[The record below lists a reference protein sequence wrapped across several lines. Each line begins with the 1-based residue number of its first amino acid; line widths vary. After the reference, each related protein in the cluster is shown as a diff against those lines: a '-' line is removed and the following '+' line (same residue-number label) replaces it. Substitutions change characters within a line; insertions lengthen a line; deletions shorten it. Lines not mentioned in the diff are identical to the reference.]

1 MALPLDDIL
10 KAISRGGG
18 PGAPIARSALQP
30 TRIGNTGRFLSPSYG
45 GGPFAHLAGTLT
57 PKASEATDS
66 GPGGWFGTA
75 LKGLDLGR
83 GMVVSTIKEGIDL
96 AQDVV
101 GGRVGQGEFS
111 PSEWWNQAT
120 SHYGFGDLIDDEREW
135 VGAGLIA
142 LSPFTAGA
150 SAALGLGVLKDNIW
164 ADRVI
169 GFVGDVALDPLMYM
183 GGAGAFARGLGWSK
197 VARSLGDFAG
207 RSADDLVRK
216 GVTKSLKSAEKM
228 RDLANGAALA
238 AEKSQSLT
246 GASRYLLKSKDPLA
260 RELSNLM
267 GLTPGLRLRLPG
279 SHGVGRLMRQDRYID
294 WAMKQLPERIG
305 LAEGVAGRQLKN
317 VPKFYRDVFGDDEL
331 LKGIKAFRLGGAKG
345 RAAVNTLR
353 QETAKNSEMLLRV
366 AGQAARS
373 PLEIALPGLRLGK
386 GAARAGLGAG
396 VISRVADLPMR
407 AALKATP
414 EGVQQKLA
422 AHFQPNAVLRAM
434 RKSGDPRLLQLAL
447 GEDDFMR
454 HARAME
460 HVFGT
465 SVSEAQDTIIKR
477 SAGYKVADASLTDVG
492 EAISKVTVRDAEGT
506 IIGLS
511 RGEAR
516 SVQRKWWDNLPD
528 EIKRLDPEA
537 QRILARDIDEWQ
549 QVTGRHIDDVWEG
562 TTAAMKQAT
571 GMGDYMPGRIREDNL
586 PHMFRRE
593 DYSQIDEFSPTPGGT
608 QKPWPLEAHGRVTP
622 TSLQHRQWLPGSK
635 VVVENPG
642 GVTAGNP
649 GGTAHVADGVKPNQI
664 GKNQKTGKPI
674 IANVLHDPD
683 TGLVFVVKNPDD
695 VGMSIRRQINIAH
708 EKVYGRPLYENDF
721 SVLAEKW
728 KVGMGRDIRMEHF
741 NRRTSDIFPM
751 FNVEK
756 MTSEVRRVLKQYEEI
771 DTARLGLSKKQRKTL
786 DRIERK
792 ERAVA
797 THVKTQEREAQTAAR
812 LTAEAQAI
820 DGEMGRMQ
828 GVLEDLYAETR
839 VLEEELSGYGLDLES
854 LKPAAEQARKLEGGR
869 FGERAKNTILKAE
882 AVSARVAQI
891 EEEVLILERTRDAF
905 HAIVRQETD
914 KWLGN
919 VTMDAE
925 GVRAA
930 NAAYS
935 NAVAVRDAAQ
945 ADYDRLVAR
954 IAHLERRFPVRQAEL
969 EAHAERVERLIV
981 EADRLQGLEEIGRA
995 RRAEIYGRPEVA
1007 GAKEDVA
1014 VATKALEGGEERA
1027 ALRTGELEVAEE
1039 QLRVSASKGRRRGV
1053 KDEAGARATL
1063 KVFTDAEKVAER
1075 AVETAQGNLTAVFNA
1090 IEGGTVAEL
1099 DVGQTAAQKVYD
1111 KARTT
1116 ARKTATAAQLSERP
1130 RGVHHLTWKRL
1141 RKEQFGAETW
1151 LAHARKQLTAHK
1163 DKVRRKLNKLSK
1175 SGASSHR
1182 AREAVYTRRRES
1194 LRRQIQEQRDEIA
1207 KQEARGPFKTQGPE
1221 TGRRNK
1227 IVEAQR
1233 RMGELQRE
1241 LDEAYKVGTGGEAEK
1256 LEETIRLRQSR
1267 LDRVRDEMQ
1276 ALRGEPPPERAIEPM
1291 LQAEFPR
1298 GRPERTLSKSDSW
1311 RLNKMRAALKKA
1323 KEAWAATQTKKVLAQ
1338 RDRAQEL
1345 VDAYDEVN
1353 RLYVVKT
1360 RRDVLGKKYEESSG
1374 TLQDAI
1380 DSVERLK
1387 KNLKSQQIRFGNV
1400 LQNSQRRGAEIVVV
1414 GVTDPRLPGRGRLF
1428 AVDRWKNPQRGLAEF
1443 VIRPEISKS
1452 PYSEEGRDA
1461 MMEWRALM
1469 EAEGL
1474 PPEPVSERVLLRV
1487 ERTGKRDEWTLVA
1500 PRRDLDTERIVA
1512 DVGSPEGVA
1521 LRDELREKGWRFYDE
1536 PAPAEEAVALHVG
1549 DSLHPNDP
1557 LMVELTEAKRLVDDV
1572 EADIRAVES
1581 ERSVAKATLEE
1592 MEAAV
1597 QWEEYGPMR
1606 TDHYGRQT
1614 GERGKEYSERRPLVS
1629 DEYRFA
1635 LSEAE
1640 MAVLDTEVPLA
1651 ELRAEARA
1659 ARVVTEDLSV
1669 EVSRLAQMSSAQR
1682 TQEARSAA
1690 EFAVERQ
1697 RVRQALQDIRSER
1710 LRGAKDD
1717 RQPRLFAPSE
1727 GAELPVR
1734 PPEDL
1739 GGVYTAADDLNE
1751 AFSEGLVNLKNQLGF
1766 LTTQVKLIA
1775 ASGVKLAEQDVTVQ
1789 AMRALLRVLRSGVG
1803 GTKALTPHGRMNRW
1817 IEVFKNFEELD
1828 AALQHEA
1835 FSAGARVEKVAN
1847 SRQGIA
1853 GFNAAYARETAGL
1866 EGLQTQAVR
1875 VGDTPVAGRQLR
1887 GGKWTKIV
1895 DGVPKQG
1902 KHQFHRHR
1910 VAPAV
1915 RGVISPEGWASVTD
1929 ADILVKRGSR
1939 PGHVEVEWNVPDYW
1953 KQGFPGLG
1961 AEDSGPR
1968 SLASN
1973 TRSLRIIFD
1982 ELKRVTDEMLA
1993 EGLVVEAIVDADNA
2007 GLIRAY
2013 KRGGFRELPDDPFP
2027 AGPDMPHSGMLSLAK
2042 EPPGVSSDTGL
2053 WTPFK
2058 LSADELAEKQA
2069 RLEWMGQ
2076 QKAEYDALIARR
2088 PQLDEEIA
2096 AAGKKGDEAAVHQLG
2111 REKDIYE
2118 LEVQHMERVL
2128 NEWEP
2133 LLLKE
2138 DVAHQRVKTVEEGL
2152 VDTLASMERRTRLV
2166 RGDDAS
2172 VGGYSPEGAEGRTFQ
2187 DVVMG
2192 MIERGGSG
2200 VDEGT
2205 GETLFA
2211 LKAKDREAA
2220 QELLKDAF
2228 GSSEW
2233 GPWRLLSGDE
2243 ALDRDML
2250 DIINA
2255 FARINDPA
2263 QFGGNGQFWKTWDKV
2278 QNYLK
2283 SAMIATPG
2291 FVNRNIFGAFF
2302 NAWLDGV
2309 NLNEI
2314 VRSAKMT
2321 HEVANYARSR
2331 QVSVLKAAKA
2341 LEAGDP
2347 NRWKNYVE
2355 LLEMG
2360 VRGGGQAVNA
2370 VELQIGLRQARN
2382 LEFLIGQRDKTGRLV
2397 PGGKQYNVSWK
2408 AWSPRFAPY
2417 QAVRSVNS
2425 WVEDVVRLGVG
2436 MDTMRWGGT
2445 ADDALARIAKTQFD
2459 YDELTGFER
2468 KWMRRVF
2475 PFYTWTRKNVPY
2487 QLKQLGAHPEKYNR
2501 LLSAKRNLEL
2511 GTEEEGVVPDYFLN
2525 PFGVR
2530 LPFGFRGATVY
2541 SAPDIPFQDLF
2552 RYDPFQQK
2560 EGQGWKYGI
2569 KQTAQNLL
2577 SMSSPVIKAPLETA
2591 FGKQVFSGIPF
2602 TGRYGVA
2609 PNSIEKIPG
2618 LSQALEG
2625 IGWIKRAPDGRKKMR
2640 DHHIYFITNLL
2651 PTLGLLRRLWPN
2663 EPKYQ
2668 RNYVRSLISTL
2679 GGVSANFNT
2688 PEVQSNWLQS
2698 QRYDRLDRRKDH
2710 MDLISRLR

>member
-1 MALPLDDIL
+1 MVLSLDDLLRTIA
-10 KAISRGGG
+10 KGGG
-18 PGAPIARSALQP
+18 AGAPIARSALQP

-83 GMVVSTIKEGIDL
+83 GMAVSTIKEGIDL

-142 LSPFTAGA
+142 LSPFTVGA

-197 VARSLGDFAG
+197 VARSLFDFAG
-207 RSADDLVRK
+207 RSADDLVRI

-228 RDLANGAALA
+228 RGLANGAALA

-260 RELSNLM
+260 REVSNLM

-396 VISRVADLPMR
+396 VISRVTDLPIR

-422 AHFQPNAVLRAM
+422 AHFQPNAVLRTM
-434 RKSGDPRLLQLAL
+434 RKSGNPRLLQLAL

-664 GKNQKTGKPI
+664 GKNRKTGKPI

-756 MTSEVRRVLKQYEEI
+756 MTSEVRRVLKQYEEM

-786 DRIERK
+786 DRIEKK

-812 LTAEAQAI
+812 LTTEAQAI
-820 DGEMGRMQ
+820 DGEIGRMQ

-882 AVSARVAQI
+882 AASARVAQI

-1027 ALRTGELEVAEE
+1027 ALRAGELEVAEE
-1039 QLRVSASKGRRRGV
+1039 HTRVLAAKGRRRGV

-1075 AVETAQGNLTAVFNA
+1075 AVKTAQGNLTAVFNA

-1099 DVGQTAAQKVYD
+1099 DVGQTAAQKAYD
-1111 KARTT
+1111 KARTA

-1141 RKEQFGAETW
+1141 GKEQVGAEAW
-1151 LAHARKQLTAHK
+1151 LAHARKQLTAYK
-1163 DKVRRKLNKLSK
+1163 DKVRRKLKKLSK
-1175 SGASSHR
+1175 SGVSSHR
-1182 AREAVYTRRRES
+1182 AREAVYARRRES

-1233 RMGELQRE
+1233 RMDELQRE

-1256 LEETIRLRQSR
+1256 LEETIRLQQSR

-1276 ALRGEPPPERAIEPM
+1276 ALRDEPPPERAIEPM

-1452 PYSEEGRDA
+1452 PYSEEGRYA

-1512 DVGSPEGVA
+1512 DVRSPEGVA

-1614 GERGKEYSERRPLVS
+1614 GKRGKEYRERRPLVS

-1717 RQPRLFAPSE
+1717 RRPRLFAPSE

-1875 VGDTPVAGRQLR
+1875 VGDTPVAGRRLK
-1887 GGKWTKIV
+1887 GGKWT
-1895 DGVPKQG
+1895 P
-1902 KHQFHRHR
+1902 
-1910 VAPAV
+1910 
-1915 RGVISPEGWASVTD
+1915 
-1929 ADILVKRGSR
+1929 L
-1939 PGHVEVEWNVPDYW
+1939 
-1953 KQGFPGLG
+1953 
-1961 AEDSGPR
+1961 
-1968 SLASN
+1968 
-1973 TRSLRIIFD
+1973 
-1982 ELKRVTDEMLA
+1982 
-1993 EGLVVEAIVDADNA
+1993 
-2007 GLIRAY
+2007 
-2013 KRGGFRELPDDPFP
+2013 
-2027 AGPDMPHSGMLSLAK
+2027 
-2042 EPPGVSSDTGL
+2042 
-2053 WTPFK
+2053 K

-2321 HEVANYARSR
+2321 HEVANYARSK
-2331 QVSVLKAAKA
+2331 QVSVLRAAKA
-2341 LEAGDP
+2341 LEAGDR

-2382 LEFLIGQRDKTGRLV
+2382 LEFLIGQRDRTGRLV

-2468 KWMRRVF
+2468 KWMRRFF

-2577 SMSSPVIKAPLETA
+2577 SMSSPVVKAPLETA

-2609 PNSIEKIPG
+2609 PNSIGKIPG

>member
-30 TRIGNTGRFLSPSYG
+30 TRVGNTGRFLSPSYG

-57 PKASEATDS
+57 PKAPEATDS
-66 GPGGWFGTA
+66 GPGGWFGA
-75 LKGLDLGR
+75 VLKGLDLGR
-83 GMVVSTIKEGIDL
+83 GMAVSTIKEGIDL

-197 VARSLGDFAG
+197 VARSLGDFAA
-207 RSADDLVRK
+207 RSADDLVRT

-353 QETAKNSEMLLRV
+353 RETAKNSEMLLRV

-373 PLEIALPGLRLGK
+373 PLEIALPGLRLGG

-396 VISRVADLPMR
+396 VISRVADLPIR

-422 AHFQPNAVLRAM
+422 AHFQPNAVLRTM
-434 RKSGDPRLLQLAL
+434 RKSGNPRLLQLAL

-477 SAGYKVADASLTDVG
+477 SAGYKVADASLTDLG
-492 EAISKVTVRDAEGT
+492 EAISKVTARDAEGT

-549 QVTGRHIDDVWEG
+549 QVTGRHIEDVWEG

-571 GMGDYMPGRIREDNL
+571 GMEDYMPGRIREDNL
-586 PHMFRRE
+586 PHMFKRE

-622 TSLQHRQWLPGSK
+622 TSLQHRRWLPGSK
-635 VVVENPG
+635 VVVENPS

-683 TGLVFVVKNPDD
+683 TGLVFVVKNPDA

-771 DTARLGLSKKQRKTL
+771 DTARLGLSRKQRKTL

-820 DGEMGRMQ
+820 DGEMGKMQ

-839 VLEEELSGYGLDLES
+839 VLEEELSEYGLDLAS
-854 LKPAAEQARKLEGGR
+854 LKPAAEQARKLESGR

-891 EEEVLILERTRDAF
+891 EEEVLILERTGDAF

-914 KWLGN
+914 RWLGN

-1007 GAKEDVA
+1007 GTKEDVA
-1014 VATKALEGGEERA
+1014 MATKALEGGEERV
-1027 ALRTGELEVAEE
+1027 ALRAGELEVAEK

-1053 KDEAGARATL
+1053 KDEAAARATL
-1063 KVFTDAEKVAER
+1063 KVFTDAEMVAER

-1090 IEGGTVAEL
+1090 VEGGPVAEL
-1099 DVGQTAAQKVYD
+1099 DVVQTAAQKAYD
-1111 KARTT
+1111 KARTA

-1141 RKEQFGAETW
+1141 RKEQFGAEAW
-1151 LAHARKQLTAHK
+1151 LAHARKQLAAHK
-1163 DKVRRKLNKLSK
+1163 DRVRRRIKKLSK

-1241 LDEAYKVGTGGEAEK
+1241 LDEAYKVGTGGETEK
-1256 LEETIRLRQSR
+1256 LEETIRLRQAD
-1267 LDRVRDEMQ
+1267 LDRVEGEMQ

-1298 GRPERTLSKSDSW
+1298 GRPERTLSKSDQLV
-1311 RLNKMRAALKKA
+1311 LNKMRAALKKA

-1353 RLYVVKT
+1353 RLYVVRT
-1360 RRDVLGKKYEESSG
+1360 RRDALGKKYEEPSG

-1400 LQNSQRRGAEIVVV
+1400 LRNSQRRGAEIVVV

-1443 VIRPEISKS
+1443 VIRPEGSKS

-1469 EAEGL
+1469 AAEGL

-1487 ERTGKRDEWTLVA
+1487 ERTSKRDEWTLVA
-1500 PRRDLDTERIVA
+1500 PRRDLDVERIVA

-1581 ERSVAKATLEE
+1581 ERSTAKARLEE

-1597 QWEEYGPMR
+1597 QWEEHGPVL

-1614 GERGKEYSERRPLVS
+1614 GERGKKYRERRPLVS
-1629 DEYRFA
+1629 DEERFA

-1659 ARVVTEDLSV
+1659 ARVVAEDLSV
-1669 EVSRLAQMSSAQR
+1669 EVSRLAQMSPAQR
-1682 TQEARSAA
+1682 TQEARRAA

-1697 RVRQALQDIRSER
+1697 RVRQALQDIRAER

-1835 FSAGARVEKVAN
+1835 FSAGARVERVAN

-1875 VGDTPVAGRQLR
+1875 VGDTPVAGRRLK
-1887 GGKWTKIV
+1887 GGK
-1895 DGVPKQG
+1895 
-1902 KHQFHRHR
+1902 
-1910 VAPAV
+1910 
-1915 RGVISPEGWASVTD
+1915 
-1929 ADILVKRGSR
+1929 
-1939 PGHVEVEWNVPDYW
+1939 
-1953 KQGFPGLG
+1953 
-1961 AEDSGPR
+1961 
-1968 SLASN
+1968 
-1973 TRSLRIIFD
+1973 
-1982 ELKRVTDEMLA
+1982 
-1993 EGLVVEAIVDADNA
+1993 
-2007 GLIRAY
+2007 
-2013 KRGGFRELPDDPFP
+2013 
-2027 AGPDMPHSGMLSLAK
+2027 
-2042 EPPGVSSDTGL
+2042 

-2069 RLEWMGQ
+2069 RLVAMGQ

-2133 LLLKE
+2133 LLLRE

-2172 VGGYSPEGAEGRTFQ
+2172 VGGYSPEGAGGRTFQ

-2331 QVSVLKAAKA
+2331 QVSVLRAAKA

-2445 ADDALARIAKTQFD
+2445 VDDAIARIAKTQFD

-2468 KWMRRVF
+2468 KWMRRFF

-2511 GTEEEGVVPDYFLN
+2511 GTEEEGVVPDYFLH

-2530 LPFGFRGATVY
+2530 LPFGLRGATVY

-2577 SMSSPVIKAPLETA
+2577 SMSSPVVKAPLETA
-2591 FGKQVFSGIPF
+2591 FGRQVFSGIPF

-2609 PNSIEKIPG
+2609 PNSVGKIPG

-2698 QRYDRLDRRKDH
+2698 QRYDRLDKRKDH

>member
-1 MALPLDDIL
+1 MVLSLDDLLRTIA
-10 KAISRGGG
+10 KGGG
-18 PGAPIARSALQP
+18 AGAPIARSALQP

-83 GMVVSTIKEGIDL
+83 GMAVSTIKEGIDL

-142 LSPFTAGA
+142 LSPFTVGA

-197 VARSLGDFAG
+197 VARSLFDFAG
-207 RSADDLVRK
+207 RSADDLVRI

-228 RDLANGAALA
+228 RGLANGAALA

-396 VISRVADLPMR
+396 VISRVTDLPIR

-422 AHFQPNAVLRAM
+422 AHFQPNAVLRTM
-434 RKSGDPRLLQLAL
+434 RKSGNPRLLQLAL

-622 TSLQHRQWLPGSK
+622 TSLQHRRWLPGSK

-664 GKNQKTGKPI
+664 GKNRKTGKPI

-786 DRIERK
+786 DRIEKK

-854 LKPAAEQARKLEGGR
+854 LKPAAEQARKLEGGQ

-882 AVSARVAQI
+882 AASARVAQI

-1027 ALRTGELEVAEE
+1027 ALRAGELEVAEE
-1039 QLRVSASKGRRRGV
+1039 HTRVLAAKGRRRGV

-1075 AVETAQGNLTAVFNA
+1075 AVKTAQGNLTAVFNA

-1099 DVGQTAAQKVYD
+1099 DVGQTAAQKAYD
-1111 KARTT
+1111 KARTA

-1141 RKEQFGAETW
+1141 GKEQVGAEAR
-1151 LAHARKQLTAHK
+1151 LAHARKQLTAYK
-1163 DKVRRKLNKLSK
+1163 DKVRRKLKKLSK
-1175 SGASSHR
+1175 SGVSSHR
-1182 AREAVYTRRRES
+1182 AREAVYARRRES

-1233 RMGELQRE
+1233 RMDELQRE

-1256 LEETIRLRQSR
+1256 LEETIRLQQSR

-1276 ALRGEPPPERAIEPM
+1276 ALRDEPPPERAIEPM

-1452 PYSEEGRDA
+1452 PYSEEGRYA

-1512 DVGSPEGVA
+1512 DVRSPEGVA

-1614 GERGKEYSERRPLVS
+1614 GKRGKEYRERRPLVS

-1717 RQPRLFAPSE
+1717 RRPRLFAPSE

-1875 VGDTPVAGRQLR
+1875 VGDTPVAGRRLK
-1887 GGKWTKIV
+1887 GGKWT
-1895 DGVPKQG
+1895 P
-1902 KHQFHRHR
+1902 
-1910 VAPAV
+1910 
-1915 RGVISPEGWASVTD
+1915 
-1929 ADILVKRGSR
+1929 L
-1939 PGHVEVEWNVPDYW
+1939 
-1953 KQGFPGLG
+1953 
-1961 AEDSGPR
+1961 
-1968 SLASN
+1968 
-1973 TRSLRIIFD
+1973 
-1982 ELKRVTDEMLA
+1982 
-1993 EGLVVEAIVDADNA
+1993 
-2007 GLIRAY
+2007 
-2013 KRGGFRELPDDPFP
+2013 
-2027 AGPDMPHSGMLSLAK
+2027 
-2042 EPPGVSSDTGL
+2042 
-2053 WTPFK
+2053 K

-2118 LEVQHMERVL
+2118 LEVQHMERAL

-2321 HEVANYARSR
+2321 HEVANYARSK
-2331 QVSVLKAAKA
+2331 QVSVLRAAKA
-2341 LEAGDP
+2341 LEAGDR

-2382 LEFLIGQRDKTGRLV
+2382 LEFLIGQRDRTGRLV

-2445 ADDALARIAKTQFD
+2445 ADDAIARIAKTQFD

-2468 KWMRRVF
+2468 KWMRRFF

-2577 SMSSPVIKAPLETA
+2577 SMSSPVVKAPLETA

-2609 PNSIEKIPG
+2609 PNSIGKIPG

>member
-30 TRIGNTGRFLSPSYG
+30 TRVGNTGRFLSPSYG

-57 PKASEATDS
+57 PKAPEATDS
-66 GPGGWFGTA
+66 GPGGWFGA
-75 LKGLDLGR
+75 VLKGLDLGR
-83 GMVVSTIKEGIDL
+83 GMAVSTIKEGIDL

-197 VARSLGDFAG
+197 VARSLGDFAA
-207 RSADDLVRK
+207 RSADDLVRT
-216 GVTKSLKSAEKM
+216 GATKSLKSAEKM

-353 QETAKNSEMLLRV
+353 RETAKNSEMLLRV

-373 PLEIALPGLRLGK
+373 PLEIALPGLRLGG

-396 VISRVADLPMR
+396 VISRVADLPIR

-422 AHFQPNAVLRAM
+422 AHFQPNAVLRTM
-434 RKSGDPRLLQLAL
+434 RKSGNPRLLQLAL
-447 GEDDFMR
+447 GEDDFIR

-477 SAGYKVADASLTDVG
+477 SAGYKVADASLTDLG
-492 EAISKVTVRDAEGT
+492 EAISKVTARDAEGT

-549 QVTGRHIDDVWEG
+549 QVTGRHIEDVWEG

-571 GMGDYMPGRIREDNL
+571 GMEDYMPGRIREDNL
-586 PHMFRRE
+586 PHMFKRE

-622 TSLQHRQWLPGSK
+622 TSLQHRRWLPGSK
-635 VVVENPG
+635 VVVENPS

-683 TGLVFVVKNPDD
+683 TGLVFVVKNPDA

-771 DTARLGLSKKQRKTL
+771 DTARLRLSRKQRKTL

-820 DGEMGRMQ
+820 DGEMGKMQ

-839 VLEEELSGYGLDLES
+839 VLEEELSEYGLDLAS
-854 LKPAAEQARKLEGGR
+854 LKPAAEQARKLESGR

-891 EEEVLILERTRDAF
+891 EEEVLILERTGDAF

-914 KWLGN
+914 RWLGN

-1007 GAKEDVA
+1007 GTKEDVA
-1014 VATKALEGGEERA
+1014 MATKALEGGEERV
-1027 ALRTGELEVAEE
+1027 ALRAGELEVAEK
-1039 QLRVSASKGRRRGV
+1039 QLRVLASKGRRRGV
-1053 KDEAGARATL
+1053 KDEAAARATL
-1063 KVFTDAEKVAER
+1063 KVFTDAEMVAER

-1090 IEGGTVAEL
+1090 VEGGPVAEL
-1099 DVGQTAAQKVYD
+1099 DVGQTAAQKAYD
-1111 KARTT
+1111 KARTA

-1141 RKEQFGAETW
+1141 RKEQFGAETG
-1151 LAHARKQLTAHK
+1151 LAHARKQLAAHK
-1163 DKVRRKLNKLSK
+1163 DRVRRRIKKLSK

-1241 LDEAYKVGTGGEAEK
+1241 LDEAYKVGTGGETEK
-1256 LEETIRLRQSR
+1256 LEETIRLRQAD
-1267 LDRVRDEMQ
+1267 LDRVEGEMQ

-1298 GRPERTLSKSDSW
+1298 GRPERTLSKSDQLV
-1311 RLNKMRAALKKA
+1311 LNKMRAALKKA

-1353 RLYVVKT
+1353 RLYVVRT
-1360 RRDVLGKKYEESSG
+1360 RRDALGKKYEEPSG

-1400 LQNSQRRGAEIVVV
+1400 LRNSQRRGAEIVVV

-1443 VIRPEISKS
+1443 VIRPEGSKS

-1469 EAEGL
+1469 AAEGL

-1487 ERTGKRDEWTLVA
+1487 ERTSKRDEWTLVA
-1500 PRRDLDTERIVA
+1500 PRRDLDVERIVA

-1581 ERSVAKATLEE
+1581 ERSTAKARLEE

-1597 QWEEYGPMR
+1597 QWEEHGPVL

-1614 GERGKEYSERRPLVS
+1614 GERGKKYRERRPLVS
-1629 DEYRFA
+1629 DEERFA

-1659 ARVVTEDLSV
+1659 ARVVAEDLSV
-1669 EVSRLAQMSSAQR
+1669 EVSRLAQMSPAQR
-1682 TQEARSAA
+1682 TQEARRAA

-1697 RVRQALQDIRSER
+1697 RVRQALQDIRAER

-1835 FSAGARVEKVAN
+1835 FSAGARVERVAN

-1875 VGDTPVAGRQLR
+1875 VGDTPVAGRRLK
-1887 GGKWTKIV
+1887 GGK
-1895 DGVPKQG
+1895 
-1902 KHQFHRHR
+1902 
-1910 VAPAV
+1910 
-1915 RGVISPEGWASVTD
+1915 
-1929 ADILVKRGSR
+1929 
-1939 PGHVEVEWNVPDYW
+1939 
-1953 KQGFPGLG
+1953 
-1961 AEDSGPR
+1961 
-1968 SLASN
+1968 
-1973 TRSLRIIFD
+1973 
-1982 ELKRVTDEMLA
+1982 
-1993 EGLVVEAIVDADNA
+1993 
-2007 GLIRAY
+2007 
-2013 KRGGFRELPDDPFP
+2013 
-2027 AGPDMPHSGMLSLAK
+2027 
-2042 EPPGVSSDTGL
+2042 

-2069 RLEWMGQ
+2069 RLVAMGQ

-2133 LLLKE
+2133 LLLRE

-2172 VGGYSPEGAEGRTFQ
+2172 VGGYSPEGAGGRTFQ

-2228 GSSEW
+2228 
-2233 GPWRLLSGDE
+2233 
-2243 ALDRDML
+2243 
-2250 DIINA
+2250 
-2255 FARINDPA
+2255 
-2263 QFGGNGQFWKTWDKV
+2263 
-2278 QNYLK
+2278 
-2283 SAMIATPG
+2283 
-2291 FVNRNIFGAFF
+2291 
-2302 NAWLDGV
+2302 
-2309 NLNEI
+2309 
-2314 VRSAKMT
+2314 
-2321 HEVANYARSR
+2321 
-2331 QVSVLKAAKA
+2331 
-2341 LEAGDP
+2341 
-2347 NRWKNYVE
+2347 
-2355 LLEMG
+2355 
-2360 VRGGGQAVNA
+2360 
-2370 VELQIGLRQARN
+2370 
-2382 LEFLIGQRDKTGRLV
+2382 
-2397 PGGKQYNVSWK
+2397 
-2408 AWSPRFAPY
+2408 
-2417 QAVRSVNS
+2417 
-2425 WVEDVVRLGVG
+2425 
-2436 MDTMRWGGT
+2436 
-2445 ADDALARIAKTQFD
+2445 
-2459 YDELTGFER
+2459 
-2468 KWMRRVF
+2468 
-2475 PFYTWTRKNVPY
+2475 
-2487 QLKQLGAHPEKYNR
+2487 
-2501 LLSAKRNLEL
+2501 
-2511 GTEEEGVVPDYFLN
+2511 
-2525 PFGVR
+2525 
-2530 LPFGFRGATVY
+2530 
-2541 SAPDIPFQDLF
+2541 
-2552 RYDPFQQK
+2552 
-2560 EGQGWKYGI
+2560 
-2569 KQTAQNLL
+2569 
-2577 SMSSPVIKAPLETA
+2577 
-2591 FGKQVFSGIPF
+2591 
-2602 TGRYGVA
+2602 
-2609 PNSIEKIPG
+2609 
-2618 LSQALEG
+2618 
-2625 IGWIKRAPDGRKKMR
+2625 
-2640 DHHIYFITNLL
+2640 
-2651 PTLGLLRRLWPN
+2651 
-2663 EPKYQ
+2663 
-2668 RNYVRSLISTL
+2668 
-2679 GGVSANFNT
+2679 
-2688 PEVQSNWLQS
+2688 
-2698 QRYDRLDRRKDH
+2698 
-2710 MDLISRLR
+2710 

>member
-1 MALPLDDIL
+1 MVLSLDDLLRTIA
-10 KAISRGGG
+10 KGGG
-18 PGAPIARSALQP
+18 AGAPIARSALQP

-57 PKASEATDS
+57 PKAPEATDS

-83 GMVVSTIKEGIDL
+83 GMAVSTIKEGIDL

-197 VARSLGDFAG
+197 VARSLFDFAG
-207 RSADDLVRK
+207 RSADDLVRI

-238 AEKSQSLT
+238 AADSQSLT

-260 RELSNLM
+260 REVSNLM

-396 VISRVADLPMR
+396 VISRVTDLPIR

-422 AHFQPNAVLRAM
+422 AHFQPNAVLRTM
-434 RKSGDPRLLQLAL
+434 RKSGNPRLLQLAL

-622 TSLQHRQWLPGSK
+622 TSLQHRRWLPGSK

-664 GKNQKTGKPI
+664 GKNRKTGKPI

-786 DRIERK
+786 DRIEKK

-882 AVSARVAQI
+882 AASARVAQI

-1027 ALRTGELEVAEE
+1027 ALRAGELEVAEE
-1039 QLRVSASKGRRRGV
+1039 HTRVLAAKGRRRGV

-1075 AVETAQGNLTAVFNA
+1075 AVKTAQGNLTAVFNA

-1099 DVGQTAAQKVYD
+1099 DVGQTAAQKAYD
-1111 KARTT
+1111 KARTA

-1141 RKEQFGAETW
+1141 GKEQVGAEAR
-1151 LAHARKQLTAHK
+1151 LAHARKQLTAYK
-1163 DKVRRKLNKLSK
+1163 DKVRRKLKKLSK
-1175 SGASSHR
+1175 SGVSSHR
-1182 AREAVYTRRRES
+1182 AREAVYARRRES

-1233 RMGELQRE
+1233 RMDELQRE

-1256 LEETIRLRQSR
+1256 LEETIRLQQSR

-1276 ALRGEPPPERAIEPM
+1276 ALRDEPPPERAIEPM

-1452 PYSEEGRDA
+1452 PYSEEGRYA

-1512 DVGSPEGVA
+1512 DVRSPEGVA

-1614 GERGKEYSERRPLVS
+1614 GKRGKEYRERRPLVS

-1875 VGDTPVAGRQLR
+1875 VGDTPVAGRRLK
-1887 GGKWTKIV
+1887 GGKWT
-1895 DGVPKQG
+1895 P
-1902 KHQFHRHR
+1902 
-1910 VAPAV
+1910 
-1915 RGVISPEGWASVTD
+1915 
-1929 ADILVKRGSR
+1929 L
-1939 PGHVEVEWNVPDYW
+1939 
-1953 KQGFPGLG
+1953 
-1961 AEDSGPR
+1961 
-1968 SLASN
+1968 
-1973 TRSLRIIFD
+1973 
-1982 ELKRVTDEMLA
+1982 
-1993 EGLVVEAIVDADNA
+1993 
-2007 GLIRAY
+2007 
-2013 KRGGFRELPDDPFP
+2013 
-2027 AGPDMPHSGMLSLAK
+2027 
-2042 EPPGVSSDTGL
+2042 
-2053 WTPFK
+2053 K
-2058 LSADELAEKQA
+2058 LSADELAKKQA

-2321 HEVANYARSR
+2321 HEVANYARSK

-2382 LEFLIGQRDKTGRLV
+2382 LEFLIGQRDRTGRLV

-2468 KWMRRVF
+2468 KWMRRFF

-2577 SMSSPVIKAPLETA
+2577 SMSSPVVKAPLETA

-2609 PNSIEKIPG
+2609 PNSIGKIPG

>member
-1 MALPLDDIL
+1 MVLSLDDLLRTIA
-10 KAISRGGG
+10 KGGG
-18 PGAPIARSALQP
+18 AGAPIARSALQP

-83 GMVVSTIKEGIDL
+83 GMAVSTIKEGIDL

-142 LSPFTAGA
+142 LSPFTVGA

-197 VARSLGDFAG
+197 VARSLFDFAG
-207 RSADDLVRK
+207 RSADDLVRI

-228 RDLANGAALA
+228 RGLANGAALA

-260 RELSNLM
+260 REVSNLM

-396 VISRVADLPMR
+396 VISRVTDLPIR

-422 AHFQPNAVLRAM
+422 AHFQPNAVLRTM
-434 RKSGDPRLLQLAL
+434 RKSGNPRLLQLAL

-664 GKNQKTGKPI
+664 GKNRKTGKPI

-756 MTSEVRRVLKQYEEI
+756 MTSEVRRVLKQYEEM

-786 DRIERK
+786 DRIEKK

-882 AVSARVAQI
+882 AASARVAQI

-1027 ALRTGELEVAEE
+1027 ALRAGELEVAEE
-1039 QLRVSASKGRRRGV
+1039 HTRVLAAKGRRRGV

-1075 AVETAQGNLTAVFNA
+1075 AVKTAQGNLTAVFNA

-1099 DVGQTAAQKVYD
+1099 DVGQTAAQKAYD
-1111 KARTT
+1111 KARTA

-1141 RKEQFGAETW
+1141 GKEQVGAEAR

-1163 DKVRRKLNKLSK
+1163 DKVRRKLKKLSK

-1182 AREAVYTRRRES
+1182 AREAVYARRRES

-1233 RMGELQRE
+1233 RMDELQRE

-1256 LEETIRLRQSR
+1256 LEETIRLQQSR

-1276 ALRGEPPPERAIEPM
+1276 ALRDEPPPERAIEPM

-1452 PYSEEGRDA
+1452 PYSEEGRYA

-1512 DVGSPEGVA
+1512 DVRSPEGVA

-1614 GERGKEYSERRPLVS
+1614 GKRGKEYRERRPLVS

-1875 VGDTPVAGRQLR
+1875 VGDTPVAGRRLK
-1887 GGKWTKIV
+1887 GGKWT
-1895 DGVPKQG
+1895 P
-1902 KHQFHRHR
+1902 
-1910 VAPAV
+1910 
-1915 RGVISPEGWASVTD
+1915 
-1929 ADILVKRGSR
+1929 L
-1939 PGHVEVEWNVPDYW
+1939 
-1953 KQGFPGLG
+1953 
-1961 AEDSGPR
+1961 
-1968 SLASN
+1968 
-1973 TRSLRIIFD
+1973 
-1982 ELKRVTDEMLA
+1982 
-1993 EGLVVEAIVDADNA
+1993 
-2007 GLIRAY
+2007 
-2013 KRGGFRELPDDPFP
+2013 
-2027 AGPDMPHSGMLSLAK
+2027 
-2042 EPPGVSSDTGL
+2042 
-2053 WTPFK
+2053 K
-2058 LSADELAEKQA
+2058 LSADELAKKQA

-2321 HEVANYARSR
+2321 HEVANYARNK

-2382 LEFLIGQRDKTGRLV
+2382 LEFLIGQRDRTGRLV

-2468 KWMRRVF
+2468 KWMRRFF

-2577 SMSSPVIKAPLETA
+2577 SMSSPVVKAPLETA

-2609 PNSIEKIPG
+2609 PNSIGKIPG

>member
-1 MALPLDDIL
+1 MALSLDHLLRTIA
-10 KAISRGGG
+10 KGSGA
-18 PGAPIARSALQP
+18 GAPIARSALQP

-197 VARSLGDFAG
+197 VARSLGDFAA
-207 RSADDLVRK
+207 RSADDLVRT

-238 AEKSQSLT
+238 ATDSQSLT

-1090 IEGGTVAEL
+1090 TADAA
-1099 DVGQTAAQKVYD
+1099 DVGKTAAQKAYD

-1512 DVGSPEGVA
+1512 DVRSPEGVA

-1875 VGDTPVAGRQLR
+1875 VGDTPVAGRRLE
-1887 GGKWTKIV
+1887 GGK
-1895 DGVPKQG
+1895 
-1902 KHQFHRHR
+1902 
-1910 VAPAV
+1910 
-1915 RGVISPEGWASVTD
+1915 
-1929 ADILVKRGSR
+1929 
-1939 PGHVEVEWNVPDYW
+1939 
-1953 KQGFPGLG
+1953 
-1961 AEDSGPR
+1961 
-1968 SLASN
+1968 
-1973 TRSLRIIFD
+1973 
-1982 ELKRVTDEMLA
+1982 
-1993 EGLVVEAIVDADNA
+1993 
-2007 GLIRAY
+2007 
-2013 KRGGFRELPDDPFP
+2013 
-2027 AGPDMPHSGMLSLAK
+2027 
-2042 EPPGVSSDTGL
+2042 

-2468 KWMRRVF
+2468 KWMRRFF

>member
-1 MALPLDDIL
+1 
-10 KAISRGGG
+10 
-18 PGAPIARSALQP
+18 
-30 TRIGNTGRFLSPSYG
+30 
-45 GGPFAHLAGTLT
+45 
-57 PKASEATDS
+57 
-66 GPGGWFGTA
+66 
-75 LKGLDLGR
+75 LDLGR

-183 GGAGAFARGLGWSK
+183 GGAGAFARGLGWQK
-197 VARSLGDFAG
+197 VARSLFDFAG
-207 RSADDLVRK
+207 RSADDLVRT

-228 RDLANGAALA
+228 RGLANGAALA

-260 RELSNLM
+260 REVSNLM

-586 PHMFRRE
+586 PHMFKRE

-1090 IEGGTVAEL
+1090 TADAA
-1099 DVGQTAAQKVYD
+1099 DVGKTAAQKAYD

-1512 DVGSPEGVA
+1512 DVRSPEGVA

-1875 VGDTPVAGRQLR
+1875 VGDTPVAGRRLE
-1887 GGKWTKIV
+1887 GGK
-1895 DGVPKQG
+1895 
-1902 KHQFHRHR
+1902 
-1910 VAPAV
+1910 
-1915 RGVISPEGWASVTD
+1915 
-1929 ADILVKRGSR
+1929 
-1939 PGHVEVEWNVPDYW
+1939 
-1953 KQGFPGLG
+1953 
-1961 AEDSGPR
+1961 
-1968 SLASN
+1968 
-1973 TRSLRIIFD
+1973 
-1982 ELKRVTDEMLA
+1982 
-1993 EGLVVEAIVDADNA
+1993 
-2007 GLIRAY
+2007 
-2013 KRGGFRELPDDPFP
+2013 
-2027 AGPDMPHSGMLSLAK
+2027 
-2042 EPPGVSSDTGL
+2042 

-2468 KWMRRVF
+2468 KWMRRFF

>member
-1 MALPLDDIL
+1 MVLSLDDLLRTIA
-10 KAISRGGG
+10 KGGG
-18 PGAPIARSALQP
+18 AGAPIARSALQP

-83 GMVVSTIKEGIDL
+83 GMAVSTIKEGIDL

-142 LSPFTAGA
+142 LSPFTVGA

-197 VARSLGDFAG
+197 VARSLFDFAG
-207 RSADDLVRK
+207 RSADDLVRI

-228 RDLANGAALA
+228 RGLANGAALA

-260 RELSNLM
+260 REVSNLM

-396 VISRVADLPMR
+396 VISRVTDLPIR

-422 AHFQPNAVLRAM
+422 AHFQPNAVLRTM
-434 RKSGDPRLLQLAL
+434 RKSGNPRLLQLAL

-664 GKNQKTGKPI
+664 GKNRKTGKPI

-786 DRIERK
+786 DRIEKK

-882 AVSARVAQI
+882 AASARVAQI

-1027 ALRTGELEVAEE
+1027 ALRAGELEVAEE
-1039 QLRVSASKGRRRGV
+1039 HTRVLAAKGRRRGV

-1075 AVETAQGNLTAVFNA
+1075 AVKTAQGNLTAVFNA

-1099 DVGQTAAQKVYD
+1099 DVGQTAAQKAYD
-1111 KARTT
+1111 KARTA

-1141 RKEQFGAETW
+1141 GKEQVGAEAW
-1151 LAHARKQLTAHK
+1151 LAHARKQLTAYK
-1163 DKVRRKLNKLSK
+1163 DKVRRKLKKLSK
-1175 SGASSHR
+1175 SGVSSHR
-1182 AREAVYTRRRES
+1182 AREAVYARRRES

-1233 RMGELQRE
+1233 RMDELQRE

-1256 LEETIRLRQSR
+1256 LEETIRLQQSR

-1276 ALRGEPPPERAIEPM
+1276 ALRDEPPPERAIEPM

-1452 PYSEEGRDA
+1452 PYSEEGRYA

-1512 DVGSPEGVA
+1512 DVRSPEGVA

-1614 GERGKEYSERRPLVS
+1614 GKRGKEYRERRPLVS

-1717 RQPRLFAPSE
+1717 RRPRLFAPSE

-1875 VGDTPVAGRQLR
+1875 VGDTPVAGRRLK
-1887 GGKWTKIV
+1887 GGKWT
-1895 DGVPKQG
+1895 P
-1902 KHQFHRHR
+1902 
-1910 VAPAV
+1910 
-1915 RGVISPEGWASVTD
+1915 
-1929 ADILVKRGSR
+1929 L
-1939 PGHVEVEWNVPDYW
+1939 
-1953 KQGFPGLG
+1953 
-1961 AEDSGPR
+1961 
-1968 SLASN
+1968 
-1973 TRSLRIIFD
+1973 
-1982 ELKRVTDEMLA
+1982 
-1993 EGLVVEAIVDADNA
+1993 
-2007 GLIRAY
+2007 
-2013 KRGGFRELPDDPFP
+2013 
-2027 AGPDMPHSGMLSLAK
+2027 
-2042 EPPGVSSDTGL
+2042 
-2053 WTPFK
+2053 K
-2058 LSADELAEKQA
+2058 LSADELAKKQA

-2321 HEVANYARSR
+2321 HEVANYARNK

-2382 LEFLIGQRDKTGRLV
+2382 LEFLIGQRDRTGRLV

-2468 KWMRRVF
+2468 KWMRRFF

-2577 SMSSPVIKAPLETA
+2577 SMSSPVVKAPLETA

-2609 PNSIEKIPG
+2609 PNSIGKIPG

>member
-1 MALPLDDIL
+1 MVLSLDDLLRTIA
-10 KAISRGGG
+10 KGGG
-18 PGAPIARSALQP
+18 AGAPIARSALQP

-83 GMVVSTIKEGIDL
+83 GMAVSTIKEGIDL

-142 LSPFTAGA
+142 LSPFTVGA

-197 VARSLGDFAG
+197 VARSLFDFAG
-207 RSADDLVRK
+207 RSADDLVRI

-228 RDLANGAALA
+228 RGLANGAALA

-260 RELSNLM
+260 REVSNLM

-396 VISRVADLPMR
+396 VISRVTDLPIR

-422 AHFQPNAVLRAM
+422 AHFQPNAVLRTM
-434 RKSGDPRLLQLAL
+434 RKSGNPRLLQLAL

-622 TSLQHRQWLPGSK
+622 TSLQHRRWLPGSK

-664 GKNQKTGKPI
+664 GKNRKTGKPI

-756 MTSEVRRVLKQYEEI
+756 MTSEVRRVLKQYEEM

-786 DRIERK
+786 DRIEKK

-812 LTAEAQAI
+812 LTTEAQAI
-820 DGEMGRMQ
+820 DGEIGRMQ

-882 AVSARVAQI
+882 AASARVAQI

-1027 ALRTGELEVAEE
+1027 ALRAGELEVAEE
-1039 QLRVSASKGRRRGV
+1039 HTRVLAAKGRRRGV

-1075 AVETAQGNLTAVFNA
+1075 AVKTAQGNLTAVFNA

-1099 DVGQTAAQKVYD
+1099 DVGQTAAQKAYD
-1111 KARTT
+1111 KARTA

-1141 RKEQFGAETW
+1141 GKEQVGAEAW
-1151 LAHARKQLTAHK
+1151 LAHARKQLTAYK
-1163 DKVRRKLNKLSK
+1163 DKVRRKLKKLSK
-1175 SGASSHR
+1175 SGVSSHR
-1182 AREAVYTRRRES
+1182 AREAVYARRRES

-1233 RMGELQRE
+1233 RMDELQRE

-1256 LEETIRLRQSR
+1256 LEETIRLQQSR

-1276 ALRGEPPPERAIEPM
+1276 ALRDEPPPERAIEPM

-1452 PYSEEGRDA
+1452 PYSEEGRYA

-1512 DVGSPEGVA
+1512 DVRSPEGVA

-1614 GERGKEYSERRPLVS
+1614 GKRGKEYRERRPLVS

-1717 RQPRLFAPSE
+1717 RRPRLFAPSE

-1875 VGDTPVAGRQLR
+1875 VGDTPVAGRRLK
-1887 GGKWTKIV
+1887 GGKWT
-1895 DGVPKQG
+1895 P
-1902 KHQFHRHR
+1902 
-1910 VAPAV
+1910 
-1915 RGVISPEGWASVTD
+1915 
-1929 ADILVKRGSR
+1929 L
-1939 PGHVEVEWNVPDYW
+1939 
-1953 KQGFPGLG
+1953 
-1961 AEDSGPR
+1961 
-1968 SLASN
+1968 
-1973 TRSLRIIFD
+1973 
-1982 ELKRVTDEMLA
+1982 
-1993 EGLVVEAIVDADNA
+1993 
-2007 GLIRAY
+2007 
-2013 KRGGFRELPDDPFP
+2013 
-2027 AGPDMPHSGMLSLAK
+2027 
-2042 EPPGVSSDTGL
+2042 
-2053 WTPFK
+2053 K
-2058 LSADELAEKQA
+2058 LSADELAKKQA

-2321 HEVANYARSR
+2321 HEVANYARSK
-2331 QVSVLKAAKA
+2331 QVSVLRAAKA
-2341 LEAGDP
+2341 LEAGDR

-2382 LEFLIGQRDKTGRLV
+2382 LEFLIGQRDRTGRLV

-2468 KWMRRVF
+2468 KWMRRFF

-2577 SMSSPVIKAPLETA
+2577 SMSSPVVKAPLETA
-2591 FGKQVFSGIPF
+2591 FGRQVFSGIPF

-2609 PNSIEKIPG
+2609 PNSIGKIPG

>member
-1 MALPLDDIL
+1 
-10 KAISRGGG
+10 
-18 PGAPIARSALQP
+18 
-30 TRIGNTGRFLSPSYG
+30 
-45 GGPFAHLAGTLT
+45 
-57 PKASEATDS
+57 
-66 GPGGWFGTA
+66 
-75 LKGLDLGR
+75 LDLGR
-83 GMVVSTIKEGIDL
+83 GMAVSTIKEGIDL

-197 VARSLGDFAG
+197 VARSLGDFAA
-207 RSADDLVRK
+207 RSADDLVRT
-216 GVTKSLKSAEKM
+216 GATKSLKSAEKM

-353 QETAKNSEMLLRV
+353 RETAKNSEMLLRV

-373 PLEIALPGLRLGK
+373 PLEIALPGLRLGG

-396 VISRVADLPMR
+396 VISRVTDLPIR

-422 AHFQPNAVLRAM
+422 AHFQPNAVLRTM
-434 RKSGDPRLLQLAL
+434 RKSGNPRLLQLAL

-477 SAGYKVADASLTDVG
+477 SAGYKVADASLTDLG
-492 EAISKVTVRDAEGT
+492 EAISKVTARDAEGT

-549 QVTGRHIDDVWEG
+549 QVTGRHIEDVWEG

-571 GMGDYMPGRIREDNL
+571 GMEDYMPGRIREDNL
-586 PHMFRRE
+586 PHMFKRE

-622 TSLQHRQWLPGSK
+622 TSLQHRRWLPGSK
-635 VVVENPG
+635 VVVENPS

-683 TGLVFVVKNPDD
+683 TGLVFVVKNPDA

-771 DTARLGLSKKQRKTL
+771 DTARLGLSRKQRKTL

-820 DGEMGRMQ
+820 DGEMGKMQ

-839 VLEEELSGYGLDLES
+839 VLEEELSEYGLDLAS
-854 LKPAAEQARKLEGGR
+854 LKPAAEQARKLESGR

-914 KWLGN
+914 RWLGN

-1007 GAKEDVA
+1007 GTKEDVA
-1014 VATKALEGGEERA
+1014 MATKALEGGEERV
-1027 ALRTGELEVAEE
+1027 ALRAGELEVAEK

-1053 KDEAGARATL
+1053 KDEAAARATL
-1063 KVFTDAEKVAER
+1063 KVFTDAEMVAER

-1090 IEGGTVAEL
+1090 VEGGPVAEL
-1099 DVGQTAAQKVYD
+1099 DVGQTAAQKAYD
-1111 KARTT
+1111 KARTA

-1141 RKEQFGAETW
+1141 RKEQFGAETR
-1151 LAHARKQLTAHK
+1151 LAHARKQLAAHK
-1163 DKVRRKLNKLSK
+1163 DRVRRRIKKLSK

-1241 LDEAYKVGTGGEAEK
+1241 LDEAYKVGTGGETEK
-1256 LEETIRLRQSR
+1256 LEETIRLRQAD
-1267 LDRVRDEMQ
+1267 LDRVEGEMQ

-1298 GRPERTLSKSDSW
+1298 GRPERTLSKSDQLV
-1311 RLNKMRAALKKA
+1311 LNKMRAALKKA

-1353 RLYVVKT
+1353 RLYVVRT
-1360 RRDVLGKKYEESSG
+1360 RRDALGKKYEEPSG

-1400 LQNSQRRGAEIVVV
+1400 LRNSQRRGAEIVVV

-1443 VIRPEISKS
+1443 VIRPEGSKS

-1469 EAEGL
+1469 AAEGL

-1487 ERTGKRDEWTLVA
+1487 ERTSKRDEWTLVA
-1500 PRRDLDTERIVA
+1500 PRRDLDVERIVA

-1581 ERSVAKATLEE
+1581 ERSTAKARLEE

-1597 QWEEYGPMR
+1597 QWEEHGPVL

-1614 GERGKEYSERRPLVS
+1614 GERGKKYRERRPLVS
-1629 DEYRFA
+1629 DEERFA

-1659 ARVVTEDLSV
+1659 ARVVAEDLSV
-1669 EVSRLAQMSSAQR
+1669 EVSRLAQMSPAQR
-1682 TQEARSAA
+1682 TQEARRAA

-1697 RVRQALQDIRSER
+1697 RVRQALQDIRAER

-1835 FSAGARVEKVAN
+1835 FSAGARVERVAN

-1875 VGDTPVAGRQLR
+1875 VGDTPVAGRQLK
-1887 GGKWTKIV
+1887 GGK
-1895 DGVPKQG
+1895 
-1902 KHQFHRHR
+1902 
-1910 VAPAV
+1910 
-1915 RGVISPEGWASVTD
+1915 
-1929 ADILVKRGSR
+1929 
-1939 PGHVEVEWNVPDYW
+1939 
-1953 KQGFPGLG
+1953 
-1961 AEDSGPR
+1961 
-1968 SLASN
+1968 
-1973 TRSLRIIFD
+1973 
-1982 ELKRVTDEMLA
+1982 
-1993 EGLVVEAIVDADNA
+1993 
-2007 GLIRAY
+2007 
-2013 KRGGFRELPDDPFP
+2013 
-2027 AGPDMPHSGMLSLAK
+2027 
-2042 EPPGVSSDTGL
+2042 

-2133 LLLKE
+2133 LLLRE

-2172 VGGYSPEGAEGRTFQ
+2172 VGGYSPEGAGGRTFQ

-2331 QVSVLKAAKA
+2331 QVSVLRAAKA

-2445 ADDALARIAKTQFD
+2445 VDDAIARIAKTQFD

-2468 KWMRRVF
+2468 KWMRRFF

-2511 GTEEEGVVPDYFLN
+2511 GTEEEGVVPDYFLH

-2530 LPFGFRGATVY
+2530 LPFGLRGATVY

-2577 SMSSPVIKAPLETA
+2577 SMSSPVVKAPLETA
-2591 FGKQVFSGIPF
+2591 FGRQVFSGIPF

-2609 PNSIEKIPG
+2609 PNSVGKIPG

-2698 QRYDRLDRRKDH
+2698 QRYDRLDKRKDH

>member
-1 MALPLDDIL
+1 
-10 KAISRGGG
+10 
-18 PGAPIARSALQP
+18 
-30 TRIGNTGRFLSPSYG
+30 
-45 GGPFAHLAGTLT
+45 
-57 PKASEATDS
+57 
-66 GPGGWFGTA
+66 
-75 LKGLDLGR
+75 
-83 GMVVSTIKEGIDL
+83 
-96 AQDVV
+96 
-101 GGRVGQGEFS
+101 
-111 PSEWWNQAT
+111 
-120 SHYGFGDLIDDEREW
+120 
-135 VGAGLIA
+135 
-142 LSPFTAGA
+142 
-150 SAALGLGVLKDNIW
+150 
-164 ADRVI
+164 
-169 GFVGDVALDPLMYM
+169 
-183 GGAGAFARGLGWSK
+183 
-197 VARSLGDFAG
+197 
-207 RSADDLVRK
+207 
-216 GVTKSLKSAEKM
+216 
-228 RDLANGAALA
+228 
-238 AEKSQSLT
+238 
-246 GASRYLLKSKDPLA
+246 
-260 RELSNLM
+260 
-267 GLTPGLRLRLPG
+267 
-279 SHGVGRLMRQDRYID
+279 
-294 WAMKQLPERIG
+294 
-305 LAEGVAGRQLKN
+305 
-317 VPKFYRDVFGDDEL
+317 
-331 LKGIKAFRLGGAKG
+331 
-345 RAAVNTLR
+345 
-353 QETAKNSEMLLRV
+353 
-366 AGQAARS
+366 
-373 PLEIALPGLRLGK
+373 
-386 GAARAGLGAG
+386 
-396 VISRVADLPMR
+396 
-407 AALKATP
+407 
-414 EGVQQKLA
+414 
-422 AHFQPNAVLRAM
+422 
-434 RKSGDPRLLQLAL
+434 
-447 GEDDFMR
+447 
-454 HARAME
+454 
-460 HVFGT
+460 
-465 SVSEAQDTIIKR
+465 
-477 SAGYKVADASLTDVG
+477 
-492 EAISKVTVRDAEGT
+492 
-506 IIGLS
+506 
-511 RGEAR
+511 
-516 SVQRKWWDNLPD
+516 
-528 EIKRLDPEA
+528 
-537 QRILARDIDEWQ
+537 
-549 QVTGRHIDDVWEG
+549 
-562 TTAAMKQAT
+562 
-571 GMGDYMPGRIREDNL
+571 
-586 PHMFRRE
+586 
-593 DYSQIDEFSPTPGGT
+593 
-608 QKPWPLEAHGRVTP
+608 
-622 TSLQHRQWLPGSK
+622 
-635 VVVENPG
+635 
-642 GVTAGNP
+642 
-649 GGTAHVADGVKPNQI
+649 
-664 GKNQKTGKPI
+664 
-674 IANVLHDPD
+674 
-683 TGLVFVVKNPDD
+683 
-695 VGMSIRRQINIAH
+695 
-708 EKVYGRPLYENDF
+708 
-721 SVLAEKW
+721 
-728 KVGMGRDIRMEHF
+728 
-741 NRRTSDIFPM
+741 
-751 FNVEK
+751 
-756 MTSEVRRVLKQYEEI
+756 
-771 DTARLGLSKKQRKTL
+771 
-786 DRIERK
+786 
-792 ERAVA
+792 
-797 THVKTQEREAQTAAR
+797 
-812 LTAEAQAI
+812 
-820 DGEMGRMQ
+820 
-828 GVLEDLYAETR
+828 
-839 VLEEELSGYGLDLES
+839 
-854 LKPAAEQARKLEGGR
+854 
-869 FGERAKNTILKAE
+869 
-882 AVSARVAQI
+882 
-891 EEEVLILERTRDAF
+891 
-905 HAIVRQETD
+905 
-914 KWLGN
+914 
-919 VTMDAE
+919 
-925 GVRAA
+925 
-930 NAAYS
+930 
-935 NAVAVRDAAQ
+935 
-945 ADYDRLVAR
+945 
-954 IAHLERRFPVRQAEL
+954 
-969 EAHAERVERLIV
+969 
-981 EADRLQGLEEIGRA
+981 
-995 RRAEIYGRPEVA
+995 
-1007 GAKEDVA
+1007 
-1014 VATKALEGGEERA
+1014 
-1027 ALRTGELEVAEE
+1027 
-1039 QLRVSASKGRRRGV
+1039 
-1053 KDEAGARATL
+1053 
-1063 KVFTDAEKVAER
+1063 VFTDAEKVAER
-1075 AVETAQGNLTAVFNA
+1075 AVKTAQGNLTAVFNA
-1090 IEGGTVAEL
+1090 TADAA
-1099 DVGQTAAQKVYD
+1099 DVGKTAAQKAYD
-1111 KARTT
+1111 KARTA

-1141 RKEQFGAETW
+1141 GKEQVGAEAR

-1163 DKVRRKLNKLSK
+1163 DKVRRKLKKLSK
-1175 SGASSHR
+1175 SGVSSHR
-1182 AREAVYTRRRES
+1182 AREAVYARRRES

-1233 RMGELQRE
+1233 RMDELQRE

-1256 LEETIRLRQSR
+1256 LEETVRLQQSR

-1298 GRPERTLSKSDSW
+1298 GRPERTFSKSDSW

-1452 PYSEEGRDA
+1452 PYSEEGRYA

-1500 PRRDLDTERIVA
+1500 PRRDLDVERIVA
-1512 DVGSPEGVA
+1512 DVRSPEGVA

-1614 GERGKEYSERRPLVS
+1614 GKRGKEHRERRPLVS

-2263 QFGGNGQFWKTWDKV
+2263 QFGGNGQLWKAWDKL

-2321 HEVANYARSR
+2321 HEVANYARSK
-2331 QVSVLKAAKA
+2331 QVSVLRAAKA

-2468 KWMRRVF
+2468 KWMRRFF

-2577 SMSSPVIKAPLETA
+2577 SMSSPVVKAPLETA

-2698 QRYDRLDRRKDH
+2698 QRYDRLDKRKDH

>member
-1 MALPLDDIL
+1 MVLSLDDLLRTIA
-10 KAISRGGG
+10 KGGG
-18 PGAPIARSALQP
+18 AGAPIARSALQP
-30 TRIGNTGRFLSPSYG
+30 TRVGNTGRFLSPSYG

-57 PKASEATDS
+57 PKAPEATDS
-66 GPGGWFGTA
+66 GPGGWFGA
-75 LKGLDLGR
+75 VLKGLDLGR
-83 GMVVSTIKEGIDL
+83 GMAVSTIKEGIDL

-197 VARSLGDFAG
+197 VARSLGDFAA
-207 RSADDLVRK
+207 RSADDLVRT

-353 QETAKNSEMLLRV
+353 RETAKNSEMLLRV

-373 PLEIALPGLRLGK
+373 PLEIALPGLRLGG

-396 VISRVADLPMR
+396 VISRVADLPIR

-422 AHFQPNAVLRAM
+422 AHFQPNAVLRTM
-434 RKSGDPRLLQLAL
+434 RKSGNPRLLQLAL

-465 SVSEAQDTIIKR
+465 SVSEAQDTVIKR
-477 SAGYKVADASLTDVG
+477 SAGYKVADASLTDLG
-492 EAISKVTVRDAEGT
+492 EAISKVTARDAEGT

-549 QVTGRHIDDVWEG
+549 QVTGRHIEDVWEG

-571 GMGDYMPGRIREDNL
+571 GMEDYMPGRIREDNL
-586 PHMFRRE
+586 PHIFKRE

-622 TSLQHRQWLPGSK
+622 TSLQHRRWLPGSK
-635 VVVENPG
+635 VVVENPS

-683 TGLVFVVKNPDD
+683 TGLVFVVKNPDA

-771 DTARLGLSKKQRKTL
+771 DTARLGLSRKQRKTL

-820 DGEMGRMQ
+820 DGEMGKMQ

-839 VLEEELSGYGLDLES
+839 VLEEELSEYGLDLAS
-854 LKPAAEQARKLEGGR
+854 LKPAAEQARKLESGR

-914 KWLGN
+914 RWLGN

-1007 GAKEDVA
+1007 GTKEDVA
-1014 VATKALEGGEERA
+1014 MATKALEGGEERV
-1027 ALRTGELEVAEE
+1027 ALRAGELEVAEK
-1039 QLRVSASKGRRRGV
+1039 QLRVLASKGRRRGV
-1053 KDEAGARATL
+1053 KDEAAARATL
-1063 KVFTDAEKVAER
+1063 KVFTDAEMVAER

-1090 IEGGTVAEL
+1090 VEGGPVAEL
-1099 DVGQTAAQKVYD
+1099 DVGQTAAQKAYD
-1111 KARTT
+1111 KARTA

-1151 LAHARKQLTAHK
+1151 LAHARKQLAAHK
-1163 DKVRRKLNKLSK
+1163 DRVRRRIKKLSK

-1241 LDEAYKVGTGGEAEK
+1241 LDEAYKVGTGGETEK
-1256 LEETIRLRQSR
+1256 LEETIRLRQAD
-1267 LDRVRDEMQ
+1267 LDRVEGEMQ

-1298 GRPERTLSKSDSW
+1298 GRPERTLSKSDQLV
-1311 RLNKMRAALKKA
+1311 LNKMRAALKKA

-1353 RLYVVKT
+1353 RLYVVRT
-1360 RRDVLGKKYEESSG
+1360 RRDALGKKYEEPSG

-1400 LQNSQRRGAEIVVV
+1400 LRNSQRRGAEIVVV

-1443 VIRPEISKS
+1443 VIRPEGSKS

-1469 EAEGL
+1469 AAEGL

-1487 ERTGKRDEWTLVA
+1487 ERTSKRDEWTLVA
-1500 PRRDLDTERIVA
+1500 PRRDLDVERIVA

-1581 ERSVAKATLEE
+1581 ERSTAKARLEE

-1597 QWEEYGPMR
+1597 QWEEHGPVL

-1614 GERGKEYSERRPLVS
+1614 GERGKKYRERRPLVS
-1629 DEYRFA
+1629 DEERFA

-1659 ARVVTEDLSV
+1659 ARVVAEDLSV
-1669 EVSRLAQMSSAQR
+1669 EVSRLAQMSPAQR
-1682 TQEARSAA
+1682 TQEARRAA

-1697 RVRQALQDIRSER
+1697 RVRQALQDIRAER

-1835 FSAGARVEKVAN
+1835 FSAGARVERVAN

-1875 VGDTPVAGRQLR
+1875 VGDTPVAGRQLK

-1895 DGVPKQG
+1895 DEGPKQG
-1902 KHQFHRHR
+1902 KNQWHRHR

-1915 RGVISPEGWASVTD
+1915 RGVVSPEGWANVTD
-1929 ADILVKRGSR
+1929 ADILVRRGSR
-1939 PGHVEVEWNVPDYW
+1939 PGRVEIEWNVPDYW
-1953 KQGFPGLG
+1953 KAGFPGLG
-1961 AEDSGPR
+1961 AEDPGPR

-1993 EGLVVEAIVDADNA
+1993 EGLVVEAMVDVDNA
-2007 GLIRAY
+2007 GLLRAY
-2013 KRGGFRELPDDPFP
+2013 KRGGFKELPGAHGDTW
-2027 AGPDMPHSGMLSLAK
+2027 SGERISLIK

-2133 LLLKE
+2133 LLLRE

-2172 VGGYSPEGAEGRTFQ
+2172 VGGYSPEGAGGRTFQ

-2331 QVSVLKAAKA
+2331 QVSVLRAAKA

-2355 LLEMG
+2355 LLEVG

-2445 ADDALARIAKTQFD
+2445 VDDAIARIAKTQFD

-2468 KWMRRVF
+2468 KWMRRFF

-2511 GTEEEGVVPDYFLN
+2511 GTEEEGVVPDYFLH

-2530 LPFGFRGATVY
+2530 LPFGLRGATVY

-2577 SMSSPVIKAPLETA
+2577 SMSSPVVKAPLETA
-2591 FGKQVFSGIPF
+2591 FGRQVFSGIPF

-2609 PNSIEKIPG
+2609 PNSVGKIPG

-2698 QRYDRLDRRKDH
+2698 QRYDRLDKRKDH

>member
-1 MALPLDDIL
+1 VVLSLDDLLRTIA
-10 KAISRGGG
+10 KGGG
-18 PGAPIARSALQP
+18 AGAPIARSALQP

-83 GMVVSTIKEGIDL
+83 GMAVSTIKEGIDL

-142 LSPFTAGA
+142 LSPFTVGA

-197 VARSLGDFAG
+197 VARSLFDFAG
-207 RSADDLVRK
+207 RSADDLVRI

-228 RDLANGAALA
+228 RGLANGAALA

-260 RELSNLM
+260 REVSNLM

-396 VISRVADLPMR
+396 VISRVTDLPIR

-422 AHFQPNAVLRAM
+422 AHFQPNAVLRTM
-434 RKSGDPRLLQLAL
+434 RKSGNPRLLQLAL

-622 TSLQHRQWLPGSK
+622 TSLQHRRWLPGSK

-664 GKNQKTGKPI
+664 GKNRKTGKPI

-786 DRIERK
+786 DRIEKK

-882 AVSARVAQI
+882 AASARVAQI

-1027 ALRTGELEVAEE
+1027 ALRAGELEVAEE
-1039 QLRVSASKGRRRGV
+1039 HTRVLAAKGRRRGV

-1075 AVETAQGNLTAVFNA
+1075 AVKTAQGNLTAVFNA

-1099 DVGQTAAQKVYD
+1099 DVGQTAAQKAYD
-1111 KARTT
+1111 KARTA

-1141 RKEQFGAETW
+1141 GKEQVGAEAW
-1151 LAHARKQLTAHK
+1151 LAHARKQLTAYK
-1163 DKVRRKLNKLSK
+1163 DKVRRKLKKLSK
-1175 SGASSHR
+1175 SGVSSHR
-1182 AREAVYTRRRES
+1182 AREAVYARRRES

-1233 RMGELQRE
+1233 RMDELQRE

-1256 LEETIRLRQSR
+1256 LEETIRLQQSR

-1276 ALRGEPPPERAIEPM
+1276 ALRDEPPPERAIEPM

-1452 PYSEEGRDA
+1452 PYSEEGRYA

-1512 DVGSPEGVA
+1512 DVRSPEGVA

-1614 GERGKEYSERRPLVS
+1614 GKRGKEYRERRPLVS

-1717 RQPRLFAPSE
+1717 RRPRLFAPSE

-1875 VGDTPVAGRQLR
+1875 VGDTPVAGRRLK
-1887 GGKWTKIV
+1887 GGKWT
-1895 DGVPKQG
+1895 P
-1902 KHQFHRHR
+1902 
-1910 VAPAV
+1910 
-1915 RGVISPEGWASVTD
+1915 
-1929 ADILVKRGSR
+1929 L
-1939 PGHVEVEWNVPDYW
+1939 
-1953 KQGFPGLG
+1953 
-1961 AEDSGPR
+1961 
-1968 SLASN
+1968 
-1973 TRSLRIIFD
+1973 
-1982 ELKRVTDEMLA
+1982 
-1993 EGLVVEAIVDADNA
+1993 
-2007 GLIRAY
+2007 
-2013 KRGGFRELPDDPFP
+2013 
-2027 AGPDMPHSGMLSLAK
+2027 
-2042 EPPGVSSDTGL
+2042 
-2053 WTPFK
+2053 K
-2058 LSADELAEKQA
+2058 LSADELAKKQA

-2321 HEVANYARSR
+2321 HEVANYARSK
-2331 QVSVLKAAKA
+2331 QVSVLRAAKA
-2341 LEAGDP
+2341 LEAGDR

-2382 LEFLIGQRDKTGRLV
+2382 LEFLIGQRDRTGRLV

-2445 ADDALARIAKTQFD
+2445 ADDAIARIAKTQFD

-2468 KWMRRVF
+2468 KWMRRFF

-2577 SMSSPVIKAPLETA
+2577 SMSSPVVKAPLETA
-2591 FGKQVFSGIPF
+2591 FGRQVFSGIPF

-2609 PNSIEKIPG
+2609 PNSIGKIPG

>member
-57 PKASEATDS
+57 PKAPEATDS

-238 AEKSQSLT
+238 AADSQSLT

-396 VISRVADLPMR
+396 VISRVTDLPIR

-434 RKSGDPRLLQLAL
+434 RKSGNPRLLQLAL
-447 GEDDFMR
+447 GEDDFIR

-756 MTSEVRRVLKQYEEI
+756 MTSEVRRVLKQYEEM

-786 DRIERK
+786 DRIEKK

-882 AVSARVAQI
+882 AASARVAQI

-1027 ALRTGELEVAEE
+1027 ALRAGELEVAEE
-1039 QLRVSASKGRRRGV
+1039 HTRVLAAKGRRRGV

-1075 AVETAQGNLTAVFNA
+1075 AVKTAQGNLTAVFNA
-1090 IEGGTVAEL
+1090 TADAA
-1099 DVGQTAAQKVYD
+1099 DVGKTAAQKAYD
-1111 KARTT
+1111 KARTA

-1141 RKEQFGAETW
+1141 GKEQVGAEAR

-1163 DKVRRKLNKLSK
+1163 DKVRRKLKKLSK
-1175 SGASSHR
+1175 SGVSSHR
-1182 AREAVYTRRRES
+1182 AREAVYARRRES

-1233 RMGELQRE
+1233 RMDELQRE

-1256 LEETIRLRQSR
+1256 LEETVRLQQSR

-1298 GRPERTLSKSDSW
+1298 GRPERTFSKSDSW

-1452 PYSEEGRDA
+1452 PYSEEGRYA

-1500 PRRDLDTERIVA
+1500 PRRDLDVERIVA
-1512 DVGSPEGVA
+1512 DVRSPEGVA

-1572 EADIRAVES
+1572 EADIKAVES

-1597 QWEEYGPMR
+1597 QWEEYGPVR

-1614 GERGKEYSERRPLVS
+1614 GERGKKHSERRPLVS

-2321 HEVANYARSR
+2321 HEVANYARSK
-2331 QVSVLKAAKA
+2331 QVSVLRAAKA

-2382 LEFLIGQRDKTGRLV
+2382 LEFLIGQRDRTGRLV

-2468 KWMRRVF
+2468 KWMRRFF

-2577 SMSSPVIKAPLETA
+2577 SMSTPVIKAPLETA

>member
-1 MALPLDDIL
+1 MVLSLDDLLRTIA
-10 KAISRGGG
+10 KGGG
-18 PGAPIARSALQP
+18 AGAPIARSALQP

-83 GMVVSTIKEGIDL
+83 GMAVSTIKEGIDL

-142 LSPFTAGA
+142 LSPFTVGA

-197 VARSLGDFAG
+197 VARSLFDFAG
-207 RSADDLVRK
+207 RSADDLVRI

-228 RDLANGAALA
+228 RGLANGAALA

-260 RELSNLM
+260 REVSNLM

-396 VISRVADLPMR
+396 VISRVTDLPIR

-434 RKSGDPRLLQLAL
+434 RKSGNPRLLQLAL

-622 TSLQHRQWLPGSK
+622 TSLQHRRWLPGSK

-786 DRIERK
+786 DRIEKK

-854 LKPAAEQARKLEGGR
+854 LKPAAEQARKLEGGQ

-882 AVSARVAQI
+882 AASARVAQI

-1027 ALRTGELEVAEE
+1027 ALRAGELEVAEE
-1039 QLRVSASKGRRRGV
+1039 HTRVLAAKGRRRGV

-1075 AVETAQGNLTAVFNA
+1075 AVKTAQGNLTAVFNA

-1099 DVGQTAAQKVYD
+1099 DVGQTAAQKAYD
-1111 KARTT
+1111 KARTA

-1141 RKEQFGAETW
+1141 GKEQVGAEAW
-1151 LAHARKQLTAHK
+1151 LAHARKQLTAYK
-1163 DKVRRKLNKLSK
+1163 DKVRRKLKKLSK
-1175 SGASSHR
+1175 SGVSSHR
-1182 AREAVYTRRRES
+1182 AREAVYARRRES

-1233 RMGELQRE
+1233 RMDELQRE

-1256 LEETIRLRQSR
+1256 LEETIRLQQSR

-1276 ALRGEPPPERAIEPM
+1276 ALRDEPPPERAIEPM

-1452 PYSEEGRDA
+1452 PYSEEGRYA

-1512 DVGSPEGVA
+1512 DVRSPEGVA

-1614 GERGKEYSERRPLVS
+1614 GKRGKEYRERRPLVS

-1717 RQPRLFAPSE
+1717 RRPRLFAPSE

-1875 VGDTPVAGRQLR
+1875 VGDTPVAGRRLK
-1887 GGKWTKIV
+1887 GGKWT
-1895 DGVPKQG
+1895 P
-1902 KHQFHRHR
+1902 
-1910 VAPAV
+1910 
-1915 RGVISPEGWASVTD
+1915 
-1929 ADILVKRGSR
+1929 L
-1939 PGHVEVEWNVPDYW
+1939 
-1953 KQGFPGLG
+1953 
-1961 AEDSGPR
+1961 
-1968 SLASN
+1968 
-1973 TRSLRIIFD
+1973 
-1982 ELKRVTDEMLA
+1982 
-1993 EGLVVEAIVDADNA
+1993 
-2007 GLIRAY
+2007 
-2013 KRGGFRELPDDPFP
+2013 
-2027 AGPDMPHSGMLSLAK
+2027 
-2042 EPPGVSSDTGL
+2042 
-2053 WTPFK
+2053 K

-2321 HEVANYARSR
+2321 HEVANYARSK

-2382 LEFLIGQRDKTGRLV
+2382 LEFLIGQRDRTGRLV

-2468 KWMRRVF
+2468 KWMRRFF

-2577 SMSSPVIKAPLETA
+2577 SMSSPVVKAPLETA

-2609 PNSIEKIPG
+2609 PNSIGKIPG